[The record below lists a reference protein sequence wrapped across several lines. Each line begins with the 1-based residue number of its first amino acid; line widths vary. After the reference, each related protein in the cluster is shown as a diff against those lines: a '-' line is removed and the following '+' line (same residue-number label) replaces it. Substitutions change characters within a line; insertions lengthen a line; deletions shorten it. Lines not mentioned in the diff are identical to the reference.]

1 MKTLS
6 RKIGALVLISV
17 LTTTVLT
24 TLAGLFNANRLFKK
38 DSHKIVSLTCE
49 NYFFEINS
57 WLESIEQTVN
67 VLYSFSITQLSSEKS
82 KWKDE
87 SYIEGYLTKLYD
99 VLENAV

>member
-6 RKIGALVLISV
+6 RKIGALILISV

-38 DSHKIVSLTCE
+38 DSRKIVSLTCE

-87 SYIEGYLTKLYD
+87 SYIE
-99 VLENAV
+99 E